1 MKLKHLCVELLV
13 RPVDFVDAVKLR
25 RVLVVVAAVVAAA
38 AAAVERG
45 RHFKKPD
52 LRASLRITLSFG
64 ADIFCLRASNWRL
77 ER

>member
-38 AAAVERG
+38 AAVERG

-52 LRASLRITLSFG
+52 LRALLRITLSLG

-77 ER
+77 QR